1 MQIIQRAIF
10 YLFCIC
16 LMDCSYTPNELKVA
30 EQQMET
36 APDSSLKILKKLQPQ
51 NINGAYNNALYALL
65 MSQALDKNENKVESD
80 SLISIATDYFD
91 ASDPVH
97 AGYAWFYHSRTA
109 NNRDSVS
116 EQANNL
122 LKAQEYAV
130 KINDNK
136 LMGLI
141 YGDKGTMYK
150 TQRQVDSSICY
161 FKLAYQSFKA
171 INDSRNCIISLL
183 NLGTQYLKVPNF
195 DSAINSYTLAEK
207 MAEHS
212 NDTLIISTIYRCL
225 GSVYLKQE
233 PTVSVS

>member
-1 MQIIQRAIF
+1 MA
-10 YLFCIC
+10 
-16 LMDCSYTPNELKVA
+16 CSFTPNELKVA

-65 MSQALDKNENKVESD
+65 MSEALEKNENKIESD

-97 AGYAWFYHSRTA
+97 AGYAWFYHARTA

-195 DSAINSYTLAEK
+195 DNAINSYTLAEK